1 MESTNLHELTSVFDW
16 LVRPLFAIGK
26 SEISIFKIATIIL
39 SVAVI
44 VASAKFLKRLLVG
57 KLLVSSVHDKGTRS
71 ALGTIVQYLIVF
83 FGFLIVLQSAG
94 IDLSTLTVLSGTIGL
109 GIGFGLQNI
118 ADNFFSGLIILLE
131 RPVKVGDRIQVGDI
145 NGDVVR
151 IAIRSTTV
159 LTNDNINI
167 IIPNSEFVSKQVINW
182 SHNDRNLRVS
192 VPVGV
197 SYGSNPE
204 QVKTVLLSV
213 ADNHPDILA
222 KPAPAVLFTGFGNS
236 SLDFELLVWTQTR
249 IQTPRFLRSELNYRI
264 FAAFRKSGIEIPFPQ
279 TDLHIRSTDIPLWE
293 PRAPKSASS

>member
-1 MESTNLHELTSVFDW
+1 MESTALHQITAIFTW
-16 LVRPLFAIGK
+16 LSRPLIVIGK

-57 KLLVSSVHDKGTRS
+57 KLLVSSVHDQGTRS

-118 ADNFFSGLIILLE
+118 ANNFFSGLIILLE

-222 KPAPAVLFTGFGNS
+222 TPAPAVLFSGFGDS
-236 SLDFELLVWTQTR
+236 SLDFVLLVWTQTH
-249 IQTPRFLRSELNYRI
+249 IQAPRFLQSELNYRI
-264 FAAFRKSGIEIPFPQ
+264 FDAFSKHGIEIPFPQ
-279 TDLHIRSTDIPLWE
+279 NDLHIRSSDIPLWE
-293 PRAPKSASS
+293 SRAPERASK

>member
-1 MESTNLHELTSVFDW
+1 MDATTLHDLLVFLDW
-16 LVRPLFAIGK
+16 LVRPMIVIGK
-26 SEISIFKIATIIL
+26 AEISIVKIAAIIL
-39 SVAVI
+39 SVALLV
-44 VASAKFLKRLLVG
+44 SGAKFLKRLLVG
-57 KLLVSSVHDKGTRS
+57 KLLVSSVHDQGTRS
-71 ALGTIVQYLIVF
+71 ALGTIVQYLVVF
-83 FGFLIVLQSAG
+83 FGILVVLQSAG

-204 QVKTVLLSV
+204 QVKTVLLGV

-222 KPAPAVLFTGFGNS
+222 TPSPAVLFSGFGNS
-236 SLDFELLVWTQTR
+236 SLDFELLVWTRTR

-264 FAAFRKSGIEIPFPQ
+264 FAAFHKNGIEIPFPQ
-279 TDLHIRSTDIPLWE
+279 TDLHIRSTDIPLWD
-293 PRAPKSASS
+293 PRPPKPASE

>member
-1 MESTNLHELTSVFDW
+1 MESTALHQITAIFNWFSH
-16 LVRPLFAIGK
+16 PLIVIGK
-26 SEISIFKIATIIL
+26 AEISIIKIATIIL
-39 SVAVI
+39 SVAAI
-44 VASAKFLKRLLVG
+44 ISLAKFLKRLLVG

-192 VPVGV
+192 VSVGV
-197 SYGSNPE
+197 SYSSNPE
-204 QVKTVLLSV
+204 QVKSVLLGV

-222 KPAPAVLFTGFGNS
+222 KPEPAVLFTGFGDS
-236 SLDFELLVWTQTR
+236 SLDFVLLVWTQTR
-249 IQTPRFLRSELNYRI
+249 IQAPRFLQSELNYRI
-264 FAAFRKSGIEIPFPQ
+264 FDAFSKHGIEIPFPQ
-279 TDLHIRSTDIPLWE
+279 NDLHIRSSDIPLWE
-293 PRAPKSASS
+293 PRSFERASK

>member
-1 MESTNLHELTSVFDW
+1 MEAAALHDISHVTDW
-16 LVRPLFAIGK
+16 FAKPLIVIGHA
-26 SEISIFKIATIIL
+26 EISIVKIVTIIV
-39 SVAVI
+39 SVALI
-44 VASAKFLKRLLVG
+44 VSAAKFLKRMLVG
-57 KLLVSSVHDKGTRS
+57 RLLTSSVHDQGTRS
-71 ALGTIVQYLIVF
+71 ALGTILQYLIVF
-83 FGFLIVLQSAG
+83 FGILVVLQSAG

-197 SYGSNPE
+197 SYGSDLE
-204 QVKTVLLSV
+204 KVKRVLLSV
-213 ADNHPDILA
+213 ADNHPDILS
-222 KPAPAVLFTGFGNS
+222 KPAPMVLFSGFGNS

-249 IQTPRFLRSELNYRI
+249 IQTPRILRSELNFRI
-264 FAAFRKSGIEIPFPQ
+264 FAAFRKNGIEIPFPQ
-279 TDLHIRSTDIPLWE
+279 TDLHIRSSDIPLWE
-293 PRAPKSASS
+293 PSEPKTPTG

>member
-1 MESTNLHELTSVFDW
+1 MIDRYH
-16 LVRPLFAIGK
+16 RAFAGQN
-26 SEISIFKIATIIL
+26 
-39 SVAVI
+39 
-44 VASAKFLKRLLVG
+44 
-57 KLLVSSVHDKGTRS
+57 
-71 ALGTIVQYLIVF
+71 QYLNPRHLRDLSCP
-83 FGFLIVLQSAG
+83 GSG
-94 IDLSTLTVLSGTIGL
+94 RIDLSTLTVLSGTIGL

-204 QVKTVLLSV
+204 QVKKVLLSV
-213 ADNHPDILA
+213 ADNHPDILS
-222 KPAPAVLFTGFGNS
+222 KPVPTVLFTGFGDS
-236 SLDFELLVWTQTR
+236 SLDFELLVWTQTS
-249 IQTPRFLRSELNYRI
+249 IQAPRFLRSELNYRI
-264 FAAFRKSGIEIPFPQ
+264 FDAFRKNGIEIPFPQ
-279 TDLHIRSTDIPLWE
+279 RDLHVRNSDIPLWE
-293 PRAPKSASS
+293 PRAPEGEAS